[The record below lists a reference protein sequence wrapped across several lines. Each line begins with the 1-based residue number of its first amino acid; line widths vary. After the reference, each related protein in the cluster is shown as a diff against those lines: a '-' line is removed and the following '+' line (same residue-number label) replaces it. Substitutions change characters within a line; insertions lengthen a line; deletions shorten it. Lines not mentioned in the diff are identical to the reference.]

1 VQSLL
6 RPNRILAAAPL
17 NVWQVPKR
25 ATSRDMASFPGRRGC
40 GLRNSLFQV
49 LGRGQLTALH
59 AECNAPPGFWYG
71 ALPIRNRISF
81 PAFPARSNGQLLT
94 AYCLPLTVIV
104 GNGRHPAVVAHA
116 CAHPP
121 GLTTSLRSPTL
132 GANATG
138 TGPNHL
144 RTSAVSTGNI
154 HVHVTQRLAHSLRMR
169 MGVAI
174 ARRDR

>member
-94 AYCLPLTVIV
+94 ACRLLLLWAT
-104 GNGRHPAVVAHA
+104 AA
-116 CAHPP
+116 
-121 GLTTSLRSPTL
+121 TQQSLPTL
-132 GANATG
+132 A
-138 TGPNHL
+138 L
-144 RTSAVSTGNI
+144 I
-154 HVHVTQRLAHSLRMR
+154 HPV
-169 MGVAI
+169 
-174 ARRDR
+174 